1 MLRAEHNAHMSDT
14 PADPT
19 PSGDDGPD
27 TGAEAAGTPPLP
39 APGWYADPEHPGQQR
54 WWDGTAWAAPS
65 ESPGAVAG
73 AATAG
78 VSDSVGALP
87 GGGWAP
93 RMTQL
98 PLGDMNWQPSIPMVT
113 TLEVPGHEVL
123 HTIGPCF
130 GLVVISLGFGRNFTA
145 GFTALGRGEVP
156 QWTEAMEEGRVHAMS
171 RMEAHA
177 RWLGGNA
184 ILGMRLEAFDMSQ
197 GLVEFLAYGTTAQIN
212 PATS

>member
-1 MLRAEHNAHMSDT
+1 MSDT

-19 PSGDDGPD
+19 PSADGDAGTEP
-27 TGAEAAGTPPLP
+27 GAAGTPPLP
-39 APGWYADPEHPGQQR
+39 AAGWYADPEHPGQQR

-65 ESPGAVAG
+65 DTPA
-73 AATAG
+73 AG
-78 VSDSVGALP
+78 VNDSVGALP

-98 PLGDMNWQPSIPMVT
+98 PLGDMSWQPTIPMVT
-113 TLEVPGHEVL
+113 TLEVPGHDVQ
-123 HTIGPCF
+123 HTLGPCF
-130 GLVVISLGFGRNFTA
+130 GLVVVSLGIGRSFTA
-145 GFTALGRGEVP
+145 GFTALNRGEVP

-184 ILGMRLEAFDMSQ
+184 ILGMRLEAFDMSE
-197 GLVEFLAYGTTAQIN
+197 GLVEFLAYGTTAQISST
-212 PATS
+212 AG